1 MLARAALWLLGADR
15 YGDRYWQRL
24 REDAADAPFLPP
36 QPVATPNDPTGQQP
50 MVSAGSASEAAATA
64 TAMRPRSWLGPR
76 GGWLR

>member
-24 REDAADAPFLPP
+24 QTEIADAPVLA
-36 QPVATPNDPTGQQP
+36 PVATETASAVAPQPSSAPIAARPNDP
-50 MVSAGSASEAAATA
+50 S
-64 TAMRPRSWLGPR
+64 MRPRSWLGER